1 MSLSSGFE
9 SKWPEHC
16 VYHLWPHSNATEGE
30 FWRPELHLVFVFND
44 TILVMSA
51 SSAKSNLL
59 GLLIDL
65 VKKTF
70 MSKRTIISVIVLNS
84 AICLCHDLFKSLDS

>member
-16 VYHLWPHSNATEGE
+16 VYHLWPHSNAMQKESSGGQSY
-30 FWRPELHLVFVFND
+30 HLVFVFND

-51 SSAKSNLL
+51 NGAKSNLL
-59 GLLIDL
+59 GLTIDL
-65 VKKTF
+65 VKKT
-70 MSKRTIISVIVLNS
+70 L
-84 AICLCHDLFKSLDS
+84 